1 MILAAEAPTL
11 ASQGTGSPRAR
22 LRVASSRHDATDRE
36 NLFVMLPLRL
46 EFRNAFHQ
54 MSGMFQYVVS
64 DERNRS
70 FVVGARSPVIQR
82 VAIFPFR
89 RRPKESRLFEILEQ
103 SQRCWAKSAAI
114 L

>member
-1 MILAAEAPTL
+1 MPPILK
-11 ASQGTGSPRAR
+11 
-22 LRVASSRHDATDRE
+22 D
-36 NLFVMLPLRL
+36 LFVMLPLRW

-103 SQRCWAKSAAI
+103 SQRCWAESTAI